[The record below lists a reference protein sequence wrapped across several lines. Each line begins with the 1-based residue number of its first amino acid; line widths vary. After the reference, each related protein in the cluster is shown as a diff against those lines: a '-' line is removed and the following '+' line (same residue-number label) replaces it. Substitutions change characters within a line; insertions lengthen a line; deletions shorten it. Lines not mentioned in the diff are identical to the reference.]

1 MIVEACDSPC
11 LQRGQRVPPQHR
23 GVHKSPQAHFR
34 WCDSQPCLDLQ
45 DVYPTSGGDSR
56 QDGRRLRC
64 GVEHLG
70 SRGNHFG
77 VSDGKETYVNG
88 IVVTPSRSPTP
99 LPGRSAHSSQEP
111 VSNRWRPCRFRRGDP
126 HRPAPQQTMEPS
138 PVVRGKT
145 AIPVGRSRPDPASA
159 AACRS
164 CRWEDAS
171 AVEIVGPVV
180 EVGPQILDGHVGVWE
195 VPVTKASVR
204 TQHLHEDRKI
214 EASVVL
220 GCCLKQLGSVE
231 TLRRPRRPSCLM
243 PCFPGRRVGPST

>member
-1 MIVEACDSPC
+1 MASAYLLNIEVCTS
-11 LQRGQRVPPQHR
+11 LHR
-23 GVHKSPQAHFR
+23 PTSGGAILSLV
-34 WCDSQPCLDLQ
+34 LDLQ

-88 IVVTPSRSPTP
+88 IVVAPSGSPTP
-99 LPGRSAHSSQEP
+99 LPGRSAHCSQEP
-111 VSNRWRPCRFRRGDP
+111 VSYRWSLVASVEVIASTRPAANDGAESGRPRENSDPGGEEPSGPRFRCCLPKLSLGGCVTGRD
-126 HRPAPQQTMEPS
+126 RWPS
-138 PVVRGKT
+138 Y
-145 AIPVGRSRPDPASA
+145 RSRSADP
-159 AACRS
+159 
-164 CRWEDAS
+164 RWARRC
-171 AVEIVGPVV
+171 VGSPRH
-180 EVGPQILDGHVGVWE
+180 E
-195 VPVTKASVR
+195 ASVR